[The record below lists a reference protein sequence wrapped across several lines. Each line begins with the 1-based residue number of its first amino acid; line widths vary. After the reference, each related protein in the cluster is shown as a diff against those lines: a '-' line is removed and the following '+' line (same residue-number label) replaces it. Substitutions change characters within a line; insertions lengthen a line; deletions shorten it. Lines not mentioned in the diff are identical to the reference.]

1 MITYKLNTQPTAAP
15 AAGVRRRSGWDLIDN
30 VDDAL
35 DVLGMVGKS
44 MNVEAVG
51 RQLMG
56 EVTGAAANLAGGT
69 SGAGW

>member
-1 MITYKLNTQPTAAP
+1 M
-15 AAGVRRRSGWDLIDN
+15 
-30 VDDAL
+30 
-35 DVLGMVGKS
+35 DVLGLVGKS

-51 RQLMG
+51 RQLLG